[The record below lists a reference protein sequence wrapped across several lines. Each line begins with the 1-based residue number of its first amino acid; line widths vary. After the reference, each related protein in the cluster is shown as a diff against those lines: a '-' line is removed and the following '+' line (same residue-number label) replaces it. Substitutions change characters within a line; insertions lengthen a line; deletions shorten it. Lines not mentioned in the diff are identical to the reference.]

1 MPERQ
6 CVGCRHQAEWG
17 CEAKSYKVIN
27 AKGKEE
33 TRWFKPSALPL
44 SLDGAEEHFACP
56 RQHIRE
62 NPAYW
67 NRVLTL
73 YAMYRKGFLPDRGAV
88 VDQSNQL
95 IEVFRVLDDV
105 NASCDKQEME
115 QLKQRQDNPPGV
127 QPRKRK

>member
-1 MPERQ
+1 M
-6 CVGCRHQAEWG
+6 
-17 CEAKSYKVIN
+17 
-27 AKGKEE
+27 
-33 TRWFKPSALPL
+33 
-44 SLDGAEEHFACP
+44 
-56 RQHIRE
+56 
-62 NPAYW
+62 NPAS
-67 NRVLTL
+67 TFGML
-73 YAMYRKGFLPDRGAV
+73 YLQQTNHVVRRF